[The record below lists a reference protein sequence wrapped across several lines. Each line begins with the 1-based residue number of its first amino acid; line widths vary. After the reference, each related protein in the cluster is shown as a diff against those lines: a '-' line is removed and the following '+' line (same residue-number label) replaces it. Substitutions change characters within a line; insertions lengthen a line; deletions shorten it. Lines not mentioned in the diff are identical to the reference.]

1 MILEHDKLTLNE
13 HGCDNFF
20 WPLFVLL
27 RHHQKAQR
35 CRHNIFGQKYI
46 SGTSAR

>member
-1 MILEHDKLTLNE
+1 MQLHKLFQL
-13 HGCDNFF
+13 CSVLF

-27 RHHQKAQR
+27 RHHQKAQG
-35 CRHNIFGQKYI
+35 CRLNIFGQKYI